1 MGMVAEVFESPAPFV
16 YTSILLNYN
25 VINHL
30 EAVGTSIL
38 TLQTMS
44 GEVVSSGDLSGR
56 DTDFLDVV
64 SSK

>member
-1 MGMVAEVFESPAPFV
+1 MEMRAEEYPEGPTTFV
-16 YTSILLNYN
+16 YTSIHLNYN

-44 GEVVSSGDLSGR
+44 GEVVSSGDLGGSCV
-56 DTDFLDVV
+56 D
-64 SSK
+64 